1 MEIGKVEPR
10 EITVEMSESYLD
22 YAMSVIIQR
31 ALPDVRDGMKPVH
44 RRILYSMYE
53 LGLSSSAKLRKS
65 ATVVGDV
72 LGKFH
77 PHGDIAVYD
86 ALARLTQDFSLRYPL
101 IQGQGNWGSIDGDP
115 PAAMRYT
122 ECRLEKI
129 TGEMLAD
136 LEKNTV
142 DWRENYD
149 QTRKEP
155 VVLPARVP
163 QLLLNGTMGIAV
175 GMATSI
181 PPHNLTELVD
191 ASLHLIFHPGS
202 STQDLFEIMKGPDF
216 PTGGVVYNRK
226 EMIEAY
232 SQGRGS
238 FVMRGKADIE
248 TGAKG
253 ARATQIVITEIP
265 YQVNKATLVEQ
276 MAELVHAKRVDG
288 IRDIRDESD
297 KDGMRVAVDLK
308 SDTNPQKVLNAFY
321 KFTDL
326 QKTYH
331 LNMLAIVDGIQ
342 PQVLSFKHILEF
354 WIRHRKEVVRRRTEF
369 DLAQAQER
377 AHILEGL
384 HRALSKIDAV
394 IRLIKTSPTRDA
406 AHKGLMKKFRFTERQ
421 ATAIL
426 EMRLQTLAGLE
437 RKKIAEELKEKQKL
451 IQDLTRILKN
461 PKRILGVI
469 ARELEEVKKA
479 YGDPRRTKIISGNIG
494 EFSEEDL
501 VPEEE
506 TIISLTHG
514 NFIKRT
520 PPKQYRIQK
529 RGGKG
534 IVGFATKGDDF
545 VENFLSASTHDSLLV
560 FTDKGKVFRTPVYEI
575 PEASRVSRGRALVNF
590 LTGLDQGERATALVA
605 LGKKEEARYFV
616 MATAGG
622 IMKKVEVGHFSDV
635 RKSGI
640 IAINLKK
647 GDSLEWVGMTN
658 AKDDIILATS
668 KGQGIRFR
676 ETDLRPMGRS
686 AAGVIAMRLGKGEKI
701 AGMSIIPAASPDE
714 KAKGPF
720 QLLVVAENGF
730 GKRTDVKFIKV
741 QRRGGKGIK
750 VAKLTPKTGEV
761 VAATVISNEE
771 ELIAISQKGQVI
783 RTVLSSIPVLGRTTQ
798 GVRIMRLEEG
808 DKLASVT
815 CL

>member
-1 MEIGKVEPR
+1 MDIGKVEPR
-10 EITVEMSESYLD
+10 EITTEMSESYLD

-191 ASLHLIFHPGS
+191 ASLRLISHPDS
-202 STQDLFEIMKGPDF
+202 STQELFEIVKGPDF
-216 PTGGVVYNRK
+216 PTGGAVYNRK

-238 FVMRGKADIE
+238 FIMRGKADIE
-248 TGAKG
+248 TGGKG
-253 ARATQIVITEIP
+253 ARGTQIVITEIP

-276 MAELVHAKRVDG
+276 MAELVHTKRVDG

-354 WIRHRKEVVRRRTEF
+354 WIEHRKEVVRRRTEF
-369 DLAQAQER
+369 DLTQARER

-451 IQDLTRILKN
+451 IQDLTLILKS

-469 ARELEEVKKA
+469 AKELEEVKKF
-479 YGDPRRTKIISGNIG
+479 YGDERRTKIIPGKIG

-605 LGKKEEARYFV
+605 LGKKEAARYFV
-616 MATAGG
+616 MATANG

-640 IAINLKK
+640 IAIHLKK

-668 KGQGIRFR
+668 RGQGIRFR
-676 ETDLRPMGRS
+676 ETDLRSMGRS
-686 AAGVIAMRLGKGEKI
+686 AAGVIAMRLGKGERV
-701 AGMSIIPAASPDE
+701 AGMSIIPAASSDE
-714 KAKGPF
+714 KPKGPF

-730 GKRTDVKFIKV
+730 GKRTDVKLIKV

-750 VAKLTPKTGEV
+750 VAKLTPKTGQV